1 MRARAPL
8 LSNPLLTLSSQIMSC
23 VQGSL
28 AVVGLRLDCLRTLYQ
43 FVSILK
49 FQDIGPYIGTVV
61 AATASVWTEMTD
73 EERSIAGRIIRY
85 LLVDN
90 IQDLHPEHLNDVI
103 ALDHI
108 PDLAKP
114 AQKLA
119 ERRKKWGLV
128 QRLRNI
134 LRRIN
139 NENIAVATRSVVE
152 LQVTI
157 EKYRDAFVGLAKG
170 DSFDSIITELYRSL
184 LSTAGRDGDHCQE
197 LRDAS
202 LQCMGAVGALDPDR
216 FQSERAASI
225 VLVRGVFTDHDES
238 IDFVLHLIEDVLVGA
253 FRTTHDSKHQG
264 HLAYAIQELLK
275 FCDFSQHL
283 ISQSSQNRGTISNKT
298 RQRWL
303 ALPRNM
309 LETLTPLL
317 EARFSLGDVPLKQ
330 QQYPIYPRT
339 ATYREWI
346 QRWTSDLISRVQA
359 IPETNDRTKAK
370 LNTAIKD
377 GKEIF
382 GVFRGVLRSQDVTVA
397 HHILPYIVLHL
408 LTSSNDPQIGAL
420 IANEVKAVLSDQ
432 SHVDGD
438 GRADRRLLSAQA
450 VFELLDHLSRW
461 LQEQRGNKETR
472 KRKDGI
478 NERTDTN
485 WLLVHNQMRAVEGF
499 LSRINPELTA
509 QAAANCKAYARALR
523 DFEAQIELMKKANF
537 DEKALEP
544 QYEQLHHIYAELEEP
559 DGMLGVSTKIV
570 SPSVEHQIREHES
583 VGRWTSAQSC
593 WEVRLQMYPDAIDAH
608 LGLLGCLR
616 SLGHYDT
623 LRTHVRGVLSR
634 RPEWAPQLACYQVEA
649 AWIVGDWHEV
659 SSVVESGAVGPE
671 ISMAKAL
678 LAFQRGQTAALPEVL
693 RDVRR
698 ELGVELAAVNRQYAR
713 AYPVLVNLHM
723 LHEVEQIM
731 RTIKRMSRSSEGGRA
746 EFDQL
751 DKYLKHR
758 LDTTLPSFRV
768 REPILSIRRTT
779 YKFSPTNLSRVVAE
793 VGRSWIATAKIARKA
808 GFEQTAYSAI
818 LQANNNNAE
827 FAYLQ
832 HVKLLK
838 AIGQP
843 LQALAELEHAVAPF
857 VAEQDRILGGNQ
869 IDLTGI
875 DEADHQDKQRQN
887 AKAISLSAKWSYET
901 NRLEMNPIVARFK
914 KAASM
919 APQ

>member
-1 MRARAPL
+1 MA
-8 LSNPLLTLSSQIMSC
+8 C

-28 AVVGLRLDCLRTLYQ
+28 GVLGLRLDSLRTLYQ

-49 FQDIGPYIGTVV
+49 FQDIGPYIGAVV
-61 AATASVWTEMTD
+61 AATTSVWAEMAV
-73 EERSIAGRIIRY
+73 EERRIARIIISY

-90 IQDLHPEHLNDVI
+90 IDHLHSEHLQDVI

-108 PDLAKP
+108 PELAKP
-114 AQKLA
+114 AAKLA
-119 ERRKKWGLV
+119 EKRSQWSLR
-128 QRLRNI
+128 QRLRNL

-139 NENIAVATRSVVE
+139 NENIAIASRSVAE
-152 LQVTI
+152 LQATI
-157 EKYRDAFVGLAKG
+157 SQAWDGFVALAKG
-170 DSFDSIITELYRSL
+170 DSFDGIITELYRAL
-184 LSTAGRDGDHCQE
+184 LSAAGRDGDHCQE

-216 FQSERAASI
+216 FQSERGATI
-225 VLVRGVFTDHDES
+225 VLVKGVFTDHEES
-238 IDFVLHLIEDVLVGA
+238 IDFVMHLVEDVLVGA
-253 FRTTHDSKHQG
+253 FRTTHDTKHQG

-275 FCDFSQHL
+275 FCGFSSKL
-283 ISQSSQNRGTISNKT
+283 VSSSGAGSISNKI
-298 RQRWL
+298 RQRW
-303 ALPRNM
+303 AGLPRTL
-309 LETLTPLL
+309 LETITPLL

-346 QRWTSDLISRVQA
+346 QRWTSDLISRMQA
-359 IPETNDRTKAK
+359 IETPDDPTKEK
-370 LNTAIKD
+370 QAIAIED
-377 GKEIF
+377 GKIIF
-382 GVFRGVLRSQDVTVA
+382 GVFRGVLRGQDVTVA
-397 HHILPYIVLHL
+397 HHILPYVVLHL
-408 LTSSNDPQIGAL
+408 LTSSDDPKMGAR
-420 IANEVKAVLSDQ
+420 IADEVKAVLSDQ

-472 KRKDGI
+472 KRKDGV
-478 NERTDTN
+478 NERTDTS
-485 WLLVHNQMRAVEGF
+485 WLLVHTQMRAVEAF

-523 DFEAQIELMKKANF
+523 DFEAQIEMMKKANF

-544 QYEQLHHIYAELEEP
+544 HYEQLHHIYAELEEP

-593 WEVRLQMYPDAIDAH
+593 WEVRLQLFPNAIDAH

-634 RPEWAPQLACYQVEA
+634 RPEWASQLACYQIEA
-649 AWIVGDWHEV
+649 AWIVGDWQEV
-659 SSVVESGAVGPE
+659 SSVIDSGATGPE

-678 LAFQRGQTAALPEVL
+678 LAFQRGQTAAIPEVL
-693 RDVRR
+693 RTVRR
-698 ELGVELAAVNRQYAR
+698 ELGIELAAVNGQYAR

-731 RTIKRMSRSSEGGRA
+731 QTIKKMAVASKESETGGRE

-751 DKYLKHR
+751 DKYLTHR
-758 LDTTLPSFRV
+758 LNTTLPSFRV

-779 YKFSPTNLSRVVAE
+779 YKFAPTNLSRVVAE

-818 LQANNNNAE
+818 LQANNNNAA
-827 FAYLQ
+827 FAYMQ

-838 AIGQP
+838 TIGQP
-843 LQALAELEHAVAPF
+843 LQALAELEHAVGPI
-857 VAEQDRILGGNQ
+857 VAESDRILGGNQ
-869 IDLTGI
+869 VEKTGI
-875 DEADHQDKQRQN
+875 DAADHMARQRQN
-887 AKAISLSAKWSYET
+887 AKAILLSAKWSYET
-901 NRLEMNPIVARFK
+901 DRLDANAVVGRFK
-914 KAASM
+914 KATKLASE
-919 APQ
+919 